1 MFRFRLRFP
10 GANAATIHGTG
21 AGHDLRGATHY
32 LGTRIREL
40 HYALQCLIDYK
51 GFRMTAQVR
60 TQPPPPETLYYGIR
74 EVLNTGR
81 ESRLALS
88 CCPVVLLS
96 FACGLVL
103 PGGIALDALNVS
115 CLLRSG

>member
-1 MFRFRLRFP
+1 
-10 GANAATIHGTG
+10 
-21 AGHDLRGATHY
+21 
-32 LGTRIREL
+32 
-40 HYALQCLIDYK
+40 
-51 GFRMTAQVR
+51 MTAQVR
-60 TQPPPPETLYYGIR
+60 TQPPPPPKLCITVYERYI
-74 EVLNTGR
+74 LNTGR

-88 CCPVVLLS
+88 CGPVVLLS